1 MVQYLLDG
9 ARHQLQTLD
18 DIRLMRA
25 LKWRDFALHSLAT
38 FSSNAAIGV
47 AALSLL
53 RELVAHRNTR
63 DDVLRD
69 RGLEHMVQGIV
80 ALIRDMAHPA
90 YVVHCALELLCQ
102 WRDDAELALR
112 FASVRKR

>member
-1 MVQYLLDG
+1 
-9 ARHQLQTLD
+9 
-18 DIRLMRA
+18 
-25 LKWRDFALHSLAT
+25 
-38 FSSNAAIGV
+38 
-47 AALSLL
+47 
-53 RELVAHRNTR
+53 
-63 DDVLRD
+63 
-69 RGLEHMVQGIV
+69 V